1 MAKKPKVLPSIEWLT
16 PRVRLMR
23 VLSLVCFFGLIG
35 LLCAYYL
42 VFADLHGARP
52 WVILLIEL
60 VPLMLLV
67 PGMLKGSARG
77 HSFTCYVV
85 NLYLIKGAL
94 AAFDPNRQVFG
105 LLEIAASV
113 AVFISAMLFVRWR
126 YQLDRR
132 LAGEG
137 SARSCGSEP
146 AREGRE

>member
-1 MAKKPKVLPSIEWLT
+1 MAKKPKVLPPIEWLQ

-23 VLSLVCFFGLIG
+23 VVSLACFFGLIA
-35 LLCAYYL
+35 LLCVYYL
-42 VFADLHGARP
+42 MFANLHGARP

-60 VPLMLLV
+60 VPLMFVV
-67 PGMLKGSARG
+67 PGMLMGSPRG

-94 AAFDPNRQVFG
+94 AAFHPNRQVFG

-113 AVFISAMLFVRWR
+113 AVFVSALLFVRWR

-132 LAGEG
+132 LSGE
-137 SARSCGSEP
+137 
-146 AREGRE
+146 

>member
-1 MAKKPKVLPSIEWLT
+1 MAKKPKVLPPIEWLQ

-23 VLSLVCFFGLIG
+23 VVSLACFFGLIA
-35 LLCAYYL
+35 LLCVYYL
-42 VFADLHGARP
+42 MFANLHGARP

-60 VPLMLLV
+60 VPLRFVV
-67 PGMLKGSARG
+67 PGMLMGSPRG

-113 AVFISAMLFVRWR
+113 AVFVSALLFVRWR

-132 LAGEG
+132 LSGE
-137 SARSCGSEP
+137 
-146 AREGRE
+146 

>member
-1 MAKKPKVLPSIEWLT
+1 MAKKPKVLPPIEWLQ

-23 VLSLVCFFGLIG
+23 VVSLACFFGLIA
-35 LLCAYYL
+35 LLCVYYL
-42 VFADLHGARP
+42 MFANLHGARP

-60 VPLMLLV
+60 VPLMFVV
-67 PGMLKGSARG
+67 PGMLMGSPRG
-77 HSFTCYVV
+77 RSFTCYVV

-113 AVFISAMLFVRWR
+113 AVFVSALLFVRWR

-132 LAGEG
+132 LSGE
-137 SARSCGSEP
+137 
-146 AREGRE
+146 

>member
-1 MAKKPKVLPSIEWLT
+1 VAKQPKVLPSIEWLE

-23 VLSLVCFFGLIG
+23 VLSLTCFLGLIG
-35 LLCAYYL
+35 LLCVYYL
-42 VFADLHGARP
+42 LFANLHGARP

-60 VPLMLLV
+60 VPLLILL
-67 PGMLKGSARG
+67 PGMLKGSPRG

-94 AAFDPNRQVFG
+94 AAFDANRQVFG

-113 AVFISAMLFVRWR
+113 LLFISAMLFVRWR

-132 LAGEG
+132 LAGE
-137 SARSCGSEP
+137 
-146 AREGRE
+146 

>member
-1 MAKKPKVLPSIEWLT
+1 MANKPQVLPPLAWPA
-16 PRVRLMR
+16 PRPRLMR
-23 VLSLVCFFGLIG
+23 VRTLLRSCALIG

-42 VFADLHGARP
+42 IFADLHGARP

-60 VPLMLLV
+60 VPLMFVV
-67 PGMLKGSARG
+67 PGMLMGSPRG

-113 AVFISAMLFVRWR
+113 AVFVSALLFVRWR
-126 YQLDRR
+126 YQMDRSMS
-132 LAGEG
+132 GE
-137 SARSCGSEP
+137 
-146 AREGRE
+146 

>member
-1 MAKKPKVLPSIEWLT
+1 MAKKPKVLPSIEWLQ

-23 VLSLVCFFGLIG
+23 VVSLACFFGLIA
-35 LLCAYYL
+35 LLCVYYL
-42 VFADLHGARP
+42 MFANLHGARP

-60 VPLMLLV
+60 VPLMFVV
-67 PGMLKGSARG
+67 PGMLMGSPRG

-113 AVFISAMLFVRWR
+113 AVFVSALLFVRWR

-132 LAGEG
+132 LSGG
-137 SARSCGSEP
+137 
-146 AREGRE
+146 

>member
-1 MAKKPKVLPSIEWLT
+1 MAKKPKVLPPIEWLQ

-23 VLSLVCFFGLIG
+23 VVSLACFFGLIA
-35 LLCAYYL
+35 LLCVYYL
-42 VFADLHGARP
+42 MFANLHGARP

-60 VPLMLLV
+60 VPLMFVV
-67 PGMLKGSARG
+67 PGMLMGSPRG

-113 AVFISAMLFVRWR
+113 AVFVSALLVVRWR

-132 LAGEG
+132 LRGE
-137 SARSCGSEP
+137 
-146 AREGRE
+146 

>member
-1 MAKKPKVLPSIEWLT
+1 MAKKPKLLPTIEWLK

-23 VLSLVCFFGLIG
+23 GLSLACFFGLIA
-35 LLCAYYL
+35 LLCVYYL
-42 VFADLHGARP
+42 LFANLHGARP

-60 VPLMLLV
+60 VPLLLLV
-67 PGMLKGSARG
+67 PGMLKGSPRG

-94 AAFDPNRQVFG
+94 AAYDPNRQVFG

-113 AVFISAMLFVRWR
+113 AVFCSSMLYVRWR

-137 SARSCGSEP
+137 Q
-146 AREGRE
+146 

>member
-1 MAKKPKVLPSIEWLT
+1 MAKKPKVLPPIEWLQ

-23 VLSLVCFFGLIG
+23 VVSLACFFGLIA
-35 LLCAYYL
+35 LLCVYYL
-42 VFADLHGARP
+42 MFANLHGARP

-60 VPLMLLV
+60 VPLMFVV
-67 PGMLKGSARG
+67 PGMLMGSPRG

-113 AVFISAMLFVRWR
+113 AVFVSALLFVRWR

-132 LAGEG
+132 LSGE
-137 SARSCGSEP
+137 
-146 AREGRE
+146 

>member
-1 MAKKPKVLPSIEWLT
+1 MAKKPKVLPPIEWLQ

-23 VLSLVCFFGLIG
+23 VVSLACFFGLIA
-35 LLCAYYL
+35 LLCVYYL
-42 VFADLHGARP
+42 MFANLHGARP

-60 VPLMLLV
+60 VPLMFVV
-67 PGMLKGSARG
+67 PGMLMGSPRG

-105 LLEIAASV
+105 ILEIAASV
-113 AVFISAMLFVRWR
+113 AVFVSAMLFVRWR

-132 LAGEG
+132 LSGE
-137 SARSCGSEP
+137 
-146 AREGRE
+146 

>member
-1 MAKKPKVLPSIEWLT
+1 MAKKPKVLPSIEWLE

-35 LLCAYYL
+35 LLSAYYL
-42 VFADLHGARP
+42 LFADLHGARP

-60 VPLMLLV
+60 VPLLILI
-67 PGMLKGSARG
+67 PGMLKGSPRG

-94 AAFDPNRQVFG
+94 AAFDSNRHVFG

-132 LAGEG
+132 LSGEG
-137 SARSCGSEP
+137 A
-146 AREGRE
+146 

>member
-1 MAKKPKVLPSIEWLT
+1 MAKKPNVLPSIEWLA

-23 VLSLVCFFGLIG
+23 VLSLTCFLGLIG
-35 LLCAYYL
+35 LLCVYYL
-42 VFADLHGARP
+42 LFANLHGARP

-60 VPLMLLV
+60 VPLLILL
-67 PGMLKGSARG
+67 PGMLKGSPRG

-94 AAFDPNRQVFG
+94 AAFDSNRQVFG

-113 AVFISAMLFVRWR
+113 MLFISAMLFVRWR

-132 LAGEG
+132 LAGE
-137 SARSCGSEP
+137 
-146 AREGRE
+146 

>member
-1 MAKKPKVLPSIEWLT
+1 MAKKPKVLPPIEWLQ

-23 VLSLVCFFGLIG
+23 VVSLACFFGLIA
-35 LLCAYYL
+35 LLCVYYL
-42 VFADLHGARP
+42 MFANLHGARP

-60 VPLMLLV
+60 VPLMFVV
-67 PGMLKGSARG
+67 PGMLMGSPRG

-94 AAFDPNRQVFG
+94 AAFDPNRQLFG

-113 AVFISAMLFVRWR
+113 AVFVSALLFVRWR

-132 LAGEG
+132 LAGE
-137 SARSCGSEP
+137 
-146 AREGRE
+146 

>member
-1 MAKKPKVLPSIEWLT
+1 MAKKPKVLPPIEWLQ

-23 VLSLVCFFGLIG
+23 VVSLACFFGLIA
-35 LLCAYYL
+35 LLCVYYL
-42 VFADLHGARP
+42 MFANLHGARP

-60 VPLMLLV
+60 VPLMFVV
-67 PGMLKGSARG
+67 PGMLMGSPRG

-113 AVFISAMLFVRWR
+113 AVFVSALLFVRWR

-132 LAGEG
+132 LKGE
-137 SARSCGSEP
+137 
-146 AREGRE
+146 

>member
-1 MAKKPKVLPSIEWLT
+1 MAKKPKVLPPTEWLE

-23 VLSLVCFFGLIG
+23 VVSLACFFGLIG
-35 LLCAYYL
+35 LLCVYYL
-42 VFADLHGARP
+42 GFADLHGARP

-60 VPLMLLV
+60 VPLMFVV
-67 PGMLKGSARG
+67 PGMLMGSPRG

-113 AVFISAMLFVRWR
+113 AVFVSALLFVRWR
-126 YQLDRR
+126 YQLERR
-132 LAGEG
+132 LSGEG
-137 SARSCGSEP
+137 A
-146 AREGRE
+146 

>member
-1 MAKKPKVLPSIEWLT
+1 
-16 PRVRLMR
+16 MR

-35 LLCAYYL
+35 LLCVYYL
-42 VFADLHGARP
+42 IFADLHGARP

-60 VPLMLLV
+60 VPLMFLV
-67 PGMLKGSARG
+67 PGMLKGSPRG

-137 SARSCGSEP
+137 A
-146 AREGRE
+146 

>member
-1 MAKKPKVLPSIEWLT
+1 
-16 PRVRLMR
+16 MR
-23 VLSLVCFFGLIG
+23 VISLVCIFGLIG

-42 VFADLHGARP
+42 IFADLHGARP

-60 VPLMLLV
+60 VPLMFVV
-67 PGMLKGSARG
+67 PGMLMGSPRG

-113 AVFISAMLFVRWR
+113 AVFVSALLFVRWR

-132 LAGEG
+132 LSGE
-137 SARSCGSEP
+137 
-146 AREGRE
+146 

>member
-1 MAKKPKVLPSIEWLT
+1 MAKKPKVLPSIAWLE

-42 VFADLHGARP
+42 AFANLHGAHP
-52 WVILLIEL
+52 WMILLIEL
-60 VPLMLLV
+60 VPLMFLV
-67 PGMLKGSARG
+67 PGMLMGSARG

-94 AAFDPNRQVFG
+94 AAVDPNRQVFG

-113 AVFISAMLFVRWR
+113 AVFCSAMLYVRWR
-126 YQLDRR
+126 YQLERR

-137 SARSCGSEP
+137 A
-146 AREGRE
+146 

>member
-1 MAKKPKVLPSIEWLT
+1 MLLADSLSYWQE
-16 PRVRLMR
+16 VRFRL
-23 VLSLVCFFGLIG
+23 LVCFFGLIG

-42 VFADLHGARP
+42 IFADLHGARP

-60 VPLMLLV
+60 VPLMFVV
-67 PGMLKGSARG
+67 PGMLMGSPRG

-113 AVFISAMLFVRWR
+113 AVFVSALLFVRWR

-132 LAGEG
+132 LSGE
-137 SARSCGSEP
+137 
-146 AREGRE
+146 

>member
-1 MAKKPKVLPSIEWLT
+1 
-16 PRVRLMR
+16 MR
-23 VLSLVCFFGLIG
+23 VVSLACFFGLIA
-35 LLCAYYL
+35 LLCVYYL
-42 VFADLHGARP
+42 MFANLHGARP

-60 VPLMLLV
+60 VPLMFVV
-67 PGMLKGSARG
+67 PGMLMGSPRG

-113 AVFISAMLFVRWR
+113 AVFVSALLFVRWR

-132 LAGEG
+132 LSGE
-137 SARSCGSEP
+137 
-146 AREGRE
+146 

>member
-1 MAKKPKVLPSIEWLT
+1 
-16 PRVRLMR
+16 MR
-23 VLSLVCFFGLIG
+23 VISLVCFFGLIG

-42 VFADLHGARP
+42 IFADLHGARP

-60 VPLMLLV
+60 VPLMFVV
-67 PGMLKGSARG
+67 PGMLMGIPRG

-113 AVFISAMLFVRWR
+113 AVFVSALLFVRWR

-132 LAGEG
+132 LSGE
-137 SARSCGSEP
+137 
-146 AREGRE
+146 

>member
-1 MAKKPKVLPSIEWLT
+1 MAKKPKVLPSIEWLE

-113 AVFISAMLFVRWR
+113 AVFVSALLFVRWR
-126 YQLDRR
+126 YQLPRAWRLCRR
-132 LAGEG
+132 
-137 SARSCGSEP
+137 SVK
-146 AREGRE
+146 